1 MVKKLIFG
9 SSLMLITMAS
19 IGWFFRAEIL
29 LYLAAQRA
37 SAVTVAEHR
46 EVTWASAK
54 PRSIDNA
61 RSQPNVILI
70 VADDLGIND
79 ISTFGGGV
87 ASGRVQTP
95 GIDRIAAE
103 GVNFN
108 TAYAGSAT
116 CAPSRAM
123 MLTGRYP
130 SRTGFEFTP
139 TPDGMGRILKTIS
152 GTMDSGLP
160 PLIYNR
166 ALADSQP
173 SYENQGLPGSEVT
186 LAEILR
192 DQGYYTAHI
201 GKWHLGRSAESNPNA
216 QGFDDS
222 LLMASGLFLPEK
234 HPDVV
239 NAKVSFDPIDKFLWA
254 GMSYAASFNGSEW
267 FEPGGY
273 LTDYW
278 TDEALKVIRSSSD
291 QPFFLYMAHWATH
304 TPLQATRS
312 DYEAVGDIQP
322 HRLRVY
328 AAMVRALDRSVGRI
342 LETLDQEGIADNT
355 IVIFTSDNGGAGYIG
370 LSDIN
375 SPYRGWKLTLYE
387 GGVRVPMLVRWPNG
401 LDAGTVTDTP
411 VAHID
416 ILPTVVAAAGATLP
430 ETRVIDGVNI
440 LAPLT
445 NPLQPAAERPL
456 LWTSA
461 YYQAVRKGN
470 WKLQRS
476 ERPSGAWLYDLA
488 TDPTEQ
494 RNIIDQYPM
503 IASELTALLDEYR
516 ANSRPPL
523 YHHVLE
529 GPVAVDKN
537 LNDYFEDGDDY
548 VYWPN

>member
-1 MVKKLIFG
+1 MVKKLIIG
-9 SSLMLITMAS
+9 SSLMLITMAVIS
-19 IGWFFRAEIL
+19 WFFRAEIL
-29 LYLAAQRA
+29 LHLAAQRA

-46 EVTWASAK
+46 EVTWTSAK

-87 ASGRVQTP
+87 ANGRVQTP

-139 TPDGMGRILKTIS
+139 TPDGMGRVLKTIS

-166 ALADSQP
+166 ALADAQP

-291 QPFFLYMAHWATH
+291 QPFFLYLAHWATH

-342 LETLDQEGIADNT
+342 LDTLDQEGIADNT
-355 IVIFTSDNGGAGYIG
+355 IIIFTSDNGGAGYVG
-370 LSDIN
+370 LPDIN
-375 SPYRGWKLTLYE
+375 APYRGWKLTLYE
-387 GGVRVPMLVRWPNG
+387 GGLRVPMLVRWPNG

-456 LWTSA
+456 FWTSA

-537 LNDYFEDGDDY
+537 LSDYFEDGDDY

>member
-19 IGWFFRAEIL
+19 IGLFFRAEIL
-29 LYLAAQRA
+29 LHLAAQRA

-87 ASGRVQTP
+87 ANGRVQTP

-139 TPDGMGRILKTIS
+139 TPDGMGKIVKTIS
-152 GTMDSGLP
+152 GTLDSGLP
-160 PLIYNR
+160 PIIYNR
-166 ALADSQP
+166 ALADAQP

-192 DQGYYTAHI
+192 DHGYYTAHI

-239 NAKVSFDPIDKFLWA
+239 NAKLAFDPIDKFLWA
-254 GMSYAASFNGSEW
+254 GMNYAASFNGSEW

-370 LSDIN
+370 LPDIN
-375 SPYRGWKLTLYE
+375 APYRGWKLTLYE

-416 ILPTVVAAAGATLP
+416 ILPTVVAAAGAKLD

-440 LAPLT
+440 LAPIT
-445 NPLQPAAERPL
+445 NTAQPAAERPL
-456 LWTSA
+456 FWTSA

-476 ERPSGAWLYDLA
+476 ERPAGTWLYDLA

-537 LNDYFEDGDDY
+537 LNDYFEDDDDY

>member
-9 SSLMLITMAS
+9 SSLMLITMAA

-46 EVTWASAK
+46 EVTWASVK
-54 PRSIDNA
+54 PQSSDNA

-87 ASGRVQTP
+87 ANGRVQTP

-173 SYENQGLPGSEVT
+173 SYENQGLPGSEIT

-342 LETLDQEGIADNT
+342 LDTLDQEGIADNT

-370 LSDIN
+370 LPDIN
-375 SPYRGWKLTLYE
+375 APYRGWKLTLYE

-456 LWTSA
+456 FWTSA

>member
-1 MVKKLIFG
+1 MIKKFILSG
-9 SSLMLITMAS
+9 SVALLLVALG
-19 IGWFFRAEIL
+19 GWFFRAEVL
-29 LYLAAQRA
+29 LYLAAQKA
-37 SAVTVAEHR
+37 SAAVVAEHR
-46 EVTWASAK
+46 EVTWGSALPQ
-54 PRSIDNA
+54 PRESA
-61 RSQPNVILI
+61 QRQPNIILI

-87 ASGRVQTP
+87 ANGRVQTP

-123 MLTGRYP
+123 ILTGRYP
-130 SRTGFEFTP
+130 ARTGFEFTP

-192 DQGYYTAHI
+192 EQGYYTAHI

-239 NAKVSFDPIDKFLWA
+239 NAKLSFDPIDKFLWA
-254 GMSYAASFNGSEW
+254 GMNYAASFNGSEW

-278 TDEALKVIRSSSD
+278 TDEAAKVIRASKQ

-304 TPLQATRS
+304 TPLQATRD

-342 LETLDQEGIADNT
+342 LDTLDEEGIADNT
-355 IVIFTSDNGGAGYIG
+355 IVIFTSDNGGAGYVA
-370 LSDIN
+370 LPEIN
-375 SPYRGWKLTLYE
+375 APYRGWKLTLYE
-387 GGVRVPMLVRWPNG
+387 GGLRVPMLIRWPDG
-401 LDAGTVTDTP
+401 LEAGTVTETP

-416 ILPTVVAAAGATLP
+416 ILPTVVAAVAAKLP
-430 ETRVIDGVNI
+430 EKRVIDGVNM
-440 LAPLT
+440 LAALN

-456 LWTSA
+456 FWTSA
-461 YYQAVRKGN
+461 YYQAVRKGS

-476 ERPSGAWLYDLA
+476 ERPAGAWLYDLA

-494 RNIIDQYPM
+494 HNVIAQHPK
-503 IASELTALLDEYR
+503 IASELATLLDEYR
-516 ANSRPPL
+516 ASSRPPL
-523 YHHVLE
+523 YRHVLE
-529 GPVAVDKN
+529 GPVSIDKH
-537 LNDYFEDGDDY
+537 LGDYFEEGDEY